1 MTNRLGIYFGKDI
14 KMKSLQKAGGVAALI
29 DALTFIVAIALL
41 VIVFLPA
48 GYGDLAV
55 DPLQNVEFLVANQA
69 ILYLWNFVA
78 YVIFGTFLVVVALAL
93 YARLQEGAPA
103 LAQVATA
110 FGLIWAGLMFASG
123 MVANIGASVVADVFG
138 RDPAQAGS
146 VWLALTLVVDGLGG
160 GNEIVGGLW
169 VLLVSWAGLRSGA
182 LPRALNIFGLVV
194 SAAGI
199 VTLVPALT
207 DVGAIFGL
215 GSIVWFIWVG
225 IVLLRS
231 APEAA
236 IEKAGTPVVKA
247 GTAA

>member
-1 MTNRLGIYFGKDI
+1 MAD
-14 KMKSLQKAGGVAALI
+14 
-29 DALTFIVAIALL
+29 
-41 VIVFLPA
+41 
-48 GYGDLAV
+48 
-55 DPLQNVEFLVANQA
+55 QA